1 MPYGVGHAWTSYADN
16 ASVGSS
22 GSESSEREYA
32 EGLGCADS
40 KACMK
45 RATSGFEFDR
55 HPREE
60 YFEEPQSHP
69 FAVDSDDERP
79 DCSDHGVFRS
89 YRKRA
94 RLRSPSHEGDQTS
107 QSAQSLNLVLS
118 QSEMEEQNRHQQNRE
133 AAVQRQLSV
142 VSRRCARR
150 TAARNRCAHDSRDSV
165 PPPNPEKR
173 LLTISND
180 LGRLRA
186 AASIESR
193 QGEVLQKL
201 KDLGDLCVNVAA
213 LKSSGIGL
221 ELNRKFWRHH
231 PSRELA
237 ERSAALV
244 KRWRTAAQAELRQH
258 PSREGGA

>member
-1 MPYGVGHAWTSYADN
+1 LPYGVGHAWTSYEDN
-16 ASVGSS
+16 ISVGSS

-69 FAVDSDDERP
+69 SAVDSDDERP
-79 DCSDHGVFRS
+79 DWSDHGVFRPF
-89 YRKRA
+89 RKRA
-94 RLRSPSHEGDQTS
+94 RLRSPLREGDETS
-107 QSAQSLNLVLS
+107 QSAQSLNMVLS
-118 QSEMEEQNRHQQNRE
+118 QLEREEQNRHQQNRE

-150 TAARNRCAHDSRDSV
+150 TAARNRCAQNSGDSV
-165 PPPNPEKR
+165 PPPNLENR

-186 AASIESR
+186 AVSIESR

-201 KDLGDLCVNVAA
+201 QDLEILCVNVAA

-231 PSRELA
+231 PSREIA

-244 KRWRTAAQAELRQH
+244 RCWRTAAQAELRQH
-258 PSREGGA
+258 PSQVGGA